1 MMRRENR
8 LRCKKGEQVE
18 QRKVKQLFYDIE
30 VCRDI
35 VEGYGSKWD
44 FKVVK
49 WVRHQEL
56 MCYSYKWRGEK
67 KPTFV
72 YRHQF
77 STMKE
82 FLTSIRDLQDQADIC
97 VAHNGKKFDDK
108 MMNRFYVKNKVELP
122 SPFFSIDTLQ
132 VARSKFKFPGN
143 SLNDLAEYLE
153 LGEKEHISY
162 KDLEEDFMSANPKPI
177 TIRLMKKYN
186 NKDVE
191 LLEKLYDVMLPAI
204 PNHPNMARLSNCPDA
219 CPQCGNDNEEL
230 INREKYRP
238 TKMGLYMQYKCKVC
252 KKYFQ
257 SARPIDPLFDVKP
270 RFRNIAGN

>member
-1 MMRRENR
+1 ME
-8 LRCKKGEQVE
+8 E
-18 QRKVKQLFYDIE
+18 RKVKQLFYDLE

-35 VEGYGSKWD
+35 VEGYGNKWD
-44 FKVVK
+44 FRPVK

-56 MCYSYKWRGEK
+56 MCYSYKWKDDK

-77 STMKE
+77 DTMKQ
-82 FLTSIRDLQDQADIC
+82 FLISLRDLMDEADIT

-108 MMNRFYVKNKVELP
+108 MANRFFIKNDIDLP

-143 SLNDLAEYLE
+143 SLNDLSEYLG
-153 LGEKEHISY
+153 LGKKENITY
-162 KDLEEDFMSANPKPI
+162 KDLEDDFMTDNPSAK
-177 TIRLMKKYN
+177 TLRLMKMYN
-186 NKDVE
+186 NMDVE
-191 LLEKLYDVMLPAI
+191 LLEKLYYKLRPAI
-204 PNHPNMARLSNCPDA
+204 PNHPNMARLMNVQDA
-219 CPQCGNDNEEL
+219 CPQCGNSDEDL
-230 INREKYRP
+230 IGREKYRP

-257 SARPIDPLFDVKP
+257 SVRPIDRLFDVKP

>member
-1 MMRRENR
+1 M
-8 LRCKKGEQVE
+8 E

-35 VEGYGSKWD
+35 VEGYGSKWE

-56 MCYSYKWRGEK
+56 MCYSYKWRGQK
-67 KPTFV
+67 HPTFV

-77 STMKE
+77 PTMKA
-82 FLTSIRDLQDQADIC
+82 FLTSIRDLQSEADIV
-97 VAHNGKKFDDK
+97 VAHNGKRFDDK
-108 MMNRFYVKNKVELP
+108 MMNRFYVKNKIELP
-122 SPFFSIDTLQ
+122 SPFFQIDTLQ

-153 LGEKEHISY
+153 LGKKEQISY
-162 KDLEEDFMSANPKPI
+162 KDLEDDFMTAKPKRE

-186 NKDVE
+186 NMDVE

-204 PNHPNMARLSNCPDA
+204 PNHPNMARLQNLHDA
-219 CPQCGNDNEEL
+219 CPQCGNADEDL
-230 INREKYRP
+230 IVREKYRP
-238 TKMGLYMQYKCKVC
+238 TKLGVYMQYKCKVC

-257 SARPIDPLFDVKP
+257 STRPVEKDYDIKP
-270 RFRNIAGN
+270 RYRNIAGN

>member
-1 MMRRENR
+1 MRRENR

-35 VEGYGSKWD
+35 VEGYGNKWD

-56 MCYSYKWRGEK
+56 MCYSYKWKGDK

-77 STMKE
+77 DTMKQ
-82 FLTSIRDLQDQADIC
+82 FLTSLRDLQSEADIV

-108 MMNRFYVKNKVELP
+108 MMNRFYIKNGVDLP
-122 SPFFSIDTLQ
+122 SPFFSIDTCQ
-132 VARSKFKFPGN
+132 VARSKYKFHSN
-143 SLNDLAEYLE
+143 SLNELADYLE
-153 LGEKEHISY
+153 LGHKENITY
-162 KDLEEDFMSANPKPI
+162 KDLEDDFMSDNPSEK
-177 TIRLMKKYN
+177 TIRLMRKYN
-186 NKDVE
+186 NMDVE
-191 LLEKLYDVMLPAI
+191 LLEKLYYVLRPGIA
-204 PNHPNMARLSNCPDA
+204 NHPNMARLMNVHDA
-219 CPQCGNDNEEL
+219 CPQCGNDDEEL
-230 INREKYRP
+230 IGREKYRP
-238 TKMGLYMQYKCKVC
+238 TKLGLYFQYKCKVC

-257 SARPIDPLFDVKP
+257 SSRPIDPLFDVKP
-270 RFRNIAGN
+270 RYRNIAGN